1 MLWLVI
7 PFGWAL
13 SRVEGLDI
21 QEDNDSFLVRT
32 YRGTKKV
39 SYILILTL
47 ISLSI
52 FENSMLRI
60 EPKNDDINVDELR
73 KALR

>member
-39 SYILILTL
+39 SYILILTQ

-60 EPKNDDINVDELR
+60 EPKNDDINVTELR
-73 KALR
+73 KSLR